1 MAFVHGKNSI
11 IKVDNAAGTL
21 VDISTATNS
30 VELPRSLDTGETT
43 AMGGTGAKT
52 YVAGLNDGTVSIS
65 GLYDPATDAIL
76 SAAVDA
82 IAAGT
87 LASASVEWS
96 PAGLPA
102 SATKPTFK
110 LEVLW
115 TSYSVSA
122 GVGDVETFKLEGQRT
137 GATTRAIV

>member
-21 VDISTATNS
+21 VDISAVSNS
-30 VELPRSLDTGETT
+30 VEMPRSLDTGETT
-43 AMGGTGAKT
+43 AFGTSAKT
-52 YVAGLNDGTVSIS
+52 FIAGLNDGTVSIS
-65 GLYDPATDAIL
+65 GLYDPAIDATL

-82 IAAGT
+82 VAAGT

-96 PAGLPA
+96 PNGLPA

-110 LEVLW
+110 CEVIW

-137 GATTRAIV
+137 GATTRAIA